1 MIIHSSMEYL
11 RINLQCILLTFY
23 FNWHLQKF
31 RNKTDINDILS
42 LMLIIDPFIEGNML
56 LESKNIVFGH
66 RWKQN

>member
-11 RINLQCILLTFY
+11 RTYNESLILTFY

-42 LMLIIDPFIEGNML
+42 LMLIIDHIYWRKYVVGE
-56 LESKNIVFGH
+56 
-66 RWKQN
+66 